1 MTDHQPGRHMAAEI
15 DQQPGIFD
23 GLLAR
28 RGEIASVASAIA
40 ARKPRFVLL
49 AARGSSDH
57 AALYAKYLTEV
68 LLELP
73 AGLVSPSTTT
83 LYGARPDLRDVLVVS
98 VSQSGGSPDLLEVT
112 ESARARGALTVAVT
126 NTASSPLNAAA
137 ELSVDVGAGVEQAVA
152 ATKTYSATLL
162 ALYLLVDAIRGGS
175 GSAAASLGDLARST
189 LDSSADAVAE
199 AVQRYRFVDRVL
211 TTGRGY
217 SLPTALEAALKLA
230 ETSYLAARAYSG
242 ADLLHGPVAAVD
254 AETAVLA
261 VTSSGKGGDALH
273 DVLDAVHGRG
283 ADVLAVG
290 SASDKVSAALRIP
303 VAETAEEVAPI
314 LEILPIQRL
323 AHGLALARG
332 GDPDNP
338 RGLNKITRTR

>member
-28 RGEIASVASAIA
+28 RDGIASVASAIA

-83 LYGARPDLRDVLVVS
+83 LYGAQPDLRDVLVVS

-162 ALYLLVDAIRGGS
+162 ALYLLVDAIRGG
-175 GSAAASLGDLARST
+175 
-189 LDSSADAVAE
+189 
-199 AVQRYRFVDRVL
+199 
-211 TTGRGY
+211 TGR
-217 SLPTALEAALKLA
+217 
-230 ETSYLAARAYSG
+230 RRRRW
-242 ADLLHGPVAAVD
+242 VIWR
-254 AETAVLA
+254 
-261 VTSSGKGGDALH
+261 
-273 DVLDAVHGRG
+273 GR
-283 ADVLAVG
+283 
-290 SASDKVSAALRIP
+290 RW
-303 VAETAEEVAPI
+303 T
-314 LEILPIQRL
+314 R
-323 AHGLALARG
+323 R
-332 GDPDNP
+332 
-338 RGLNKITRTR
+338 RTRWRRRCSGTGSWTGC